1 MNTSVAIH
9 MGTED
14 GMIYKRPGSR
24 YWYARF
30 HVRGRRYE
38 RSTGALTPAGALEGL
53 RLYRLQVERRGDPL
67 RADRTGCF
75 ADYA

>member
-1 MNTSVAIH
+1 MNAQILTD
-9 MGTED
+9 D

-30 HVRGRRYE
+30 RVNGRRYE
-38 RSTGALTPAGALEGL
+38 RSTGTLTQAGALEGL

-67 RADRTGCF
+67 KCGNTACF